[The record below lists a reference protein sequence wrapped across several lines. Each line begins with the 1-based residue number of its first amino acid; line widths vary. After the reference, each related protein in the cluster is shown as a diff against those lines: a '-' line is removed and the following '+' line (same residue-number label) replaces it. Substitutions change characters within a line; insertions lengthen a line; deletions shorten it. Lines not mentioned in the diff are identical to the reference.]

1 MVFIL
6 ASAYEKKTLQPPKEL
21 INIFSRS
28 ALIPEPKAL
37 GLVNDG
43 CKFRQK
49 GGRKEALKLIKSFS
63 KIEASTIIGKCL
75 HQLQLLTIVQD
86 FQHI

>member
-1 MVFIL
+1 MPFTWNELHNMGLLENSKIEIHGL
-6 ASAYEKKTLQPPKEL
+6 HFWLQHMRKKTLQPPKEL

-43 CKFRQK
+43 RKFRQK
-49 GGRKEALKLIKSFS
+49 GGRKKRLSL
-63 KIEASTIIGKCL
+63 
-75 HQLQLLTIVQD
+75 
-86 FQHI
+86 